1 MLESGKRSL
10 LLEATTSALNDLA
23 ECHGILA
30 KENGKDS
37 EKYAEAPH
45 EYDKTLL
52 EWAGTER
59 GNLEHAMGVFKLGE
73 PEDLEVETLAREGGE
88 TPKCDELEENPGTKG
103 TINGGEETKEN
114 MLTTRNDLAVC
125 YELSS
130 AQQKTVLRPTT
141 RTTTPCSPGPAWRAR
156 PSSTP

>member
-1 MLESGKRSL
+1 MPESGKRPL
-10 LLEATTSALNDLA
+10 PLEAATNALNNLA
-23 ECHGILA
+23 EYHEILA
-30 KENGKDS
+30 
-37 EKYAEAPH
+37 
-45 EYDKTLL
+45 LL

-141 RTTTPCSPGPAWRAR
+141 RTTMPCSPGPAWRAR
-156 PSSTP
+156 PSSTHE